1 MFSHVTI
8 KEHPKLEGQFVER
21 VQKALKYASSI
32 DDFDELVDPR
42 TLARLCLGSEPSLF
56 VLHAICREEKS
67 KSFWDKNGS
76 SFFSCLLLLNISVV
90 FFSCKDD
97 NKIQPGNVCPDEG
110 KKERTPLQY
119 WPKEAKGR

>member
-1 MFSHVTI
+1 MFSYVTI

-21 VQKALKYASSI
+21 VQKTLKYASSI
-32 DDFDELVDPR
+32 DNFDELVDPR
-42 TLARLCLGSEPSLF
+42 TLACLCLGSKPSPF
-56 VLHAICREEKS
+56 VLHAIHREEKS

-97 NKIQPGNVCPDEG
+97 GKIQPGIVCPDEG
-110 KKERTPLQY
+110 KKERAPL
-119 WPKEAKGR
+119 